1 MQPDNVS
8 DSISSRQLLVFSIPR
23 VSGGTGTVSARNRTA
38 FPLAEKRCCTT
49 DLCVPSR
56 LISSRDQWTRVRVS
70 PRGCRSIPLTKRLP
84 IAPAERVNRQPSFF
98 PNYVLVSTFHHDWL
112 TFLVMASN
120 VRLPRVRTSILSLT
134 EADQAASEM

>member
-1 MQPDNVS
+1 LQPDNVS
-8 DSISSRQLLVFSIPR
+8 DSISSRQLVCSAHR
-23 VSGGTGTVSARNRTA
+23 VNGGTGTASARNRVA

-49 DLCVPSR
+49 DLCVSSR
-56 LISSRDQWTRVRVS
+56 LVPSRDQWTRVRVS

-112 TFLVMASN
+112 TALVLASN
-120 VRLPRVRTSILSLT
+120 VRLPRVRTSIHFLT